1 MRSHRV
7 IAVLFAGAFAA
18 ACGGD
23 NGGTNNPPEDQAP
36 VAAFTAPSCTV
47 GVPCQFT
54 DASTDPDGNDDIT
67 GWEWDFGDGALS
79 HTRNPLRSYTEA
91 GDKTVTLTV
100 TDSHDSTNT
109 VSHTV
114 TVAAPEPG
122 GPTADFT
129 VACTGLDCTFTNP
142 STGATALTSAWD
154 FGDGNS
160 STDESPTHSY
170 VTTAVTEYTATL
182 TVTDGNN
189 KQSSHDVTFT
199 VTPPAGCTSGTSDTD
214 CTLDITDKSTLVI
227 TLVSTDCGFTG
238 NTFQIVE
245 PIVQDV
251 FDNGCQVSPLP
262 HDYTINGPTAGAFDA
277 GTQLKFTFTQGEGA
291 PGDPARVPPQIRLTG
306 TYPDW
311 DIEIDDGGNT
321 GRPGEPDFNDL
332 VLHAHATAAP

>member
-23 NGGTNNPPEDQAP
+23 NGGNNPPDNQDP

-47 GVPCQFT
+47 GVLCEFT

-67 GWEWDFGDGALS
+67 GWEWDFGDGAIS
-79 HTRNPLRSYTEA
+79 HSQNPSRSYTA
-91 GDKTVTLTV
+91 PGDKTVKLTV
-100 TDSHDSTNT
+100 TDAAGATNT
-109 VSHTV
+109 VQHTV
-114 TVAAPEPG
+114 TVAAATPG

-129 VACTGLDCTFTNP
+129 VECTGLDCTFTNT
-142 STGATALTSAWD
+142 STPATGLTFAWD
-154 FGDGNS
+154 FGDGNT

-170 VTTAVTEYTATL
+170 EATEVTEYTATL
-182 TVTDGNN
+182 TVTDGSNN
-189 KQSSHDVTFT
+189 QSSHDETFT
-199 VTPPAGCTSGTSDTD
+199 VTPPAGCTSGTSDID

-238 NTFQIVE
+238 NTFEIVE
-245 PIVQDV
+245 PIQQVV
-251 FDNGCQVSPLP
+251 FTDGCQVTGLP
-262 HDYTINGPTAGAFDA
+262 KDYTINGPTAGAFDA

-291 PGDPARVPPQIRLTG
+291 PGDPERVPPQIRLTG